1 MSSIAPSISAD
12 DEARLISIEGV
23 ANLRDVGGYRTRD
36 GRTVRHG
43 RLLRSASLHLLDEEG
58 QQELLRRG
66 LRHVIDLRHDHELE
80 QAPNVFVN

>member
-36 GRTVRHG
+36 GRTVRRG
-43 RLLRSASLHLLDEEG
+43 RLLRSASLHLLDEEAAG
-58 QQELLRRG
+58 WCSA
-66 LRHVIDLRHDHELE
+66 VSDT
-80 QAPNVFVN
+80 